1 MIYRLLADL
10 VLVLHFAFVI
20 FAVFGGALVL
30 RYPNMLKVHLL
41 ALSWAIVVQWADWVC
56 PLTPLENYLRGLG
69 GGAGYDGSFVEHF
82 VLKIL
87 YPQELTPELRTMLG
101 LALIIMNV
109 AVYTFV
115 MAGKRRQAR

>member
-1 MIYRLLADL
+1 
-10 VLVLHFAFVI
+10 
-20 FAVFGGALVL
+20 
-30 RYPNMLKVHLL
+30 
-41 ALSWAIVVQWADWVC
+41 
-56 PLTPLENYLRGLG
+56 LENYLRGLG
-69 GGAGYDGSFVEHF
+69 GEAGYDGSFVEHF

>member
-20 FAVFGGALVL
+20 FAVFGGVLVL

-69 GGAGYDGSFVEHF
+69 GEAGYDGSFVEHF

>member
-10 VLVLHFAFVI
+10 VLVLHFAFVV

-69 GGAGYDGSFVEHF
+69 GEAGYDGSFVEHF

>member
-69 GGAGYDGSFVEHF
+69 GEAGYDGSFVEHF

>member
-10 VLVLHFAFVI
+10 VLVLHFAFVV

-41 ALSWAIVVQWADWVC
+41 ALSWAIVVQWAEWVC

-69 GGAGYDGSFVEHF
+69 GEAGYDGSFVEHF
-82 VLKIL
+82 VLKTL

>member
-69 GGAGYDGSFVEHF
+69 GEAGYDGSFVEHF

-87 YPQELTPELRTMLG
+87 YPQELTPELRTTLG

-109 AVYTFV
+109 AIYTFV

>member
-10 VLVLHFAFVI
+10 VLVLHFAFVV
-20 FAVFGGALVL
+20 FVLFGGALVL
-30 RYPNMLKVHLL
+30 RYPNMLGIHLL
-41 ALSWAIVVQWADWVC
+41 ALSWGIVVQCADWIC

-69 GGAGYDGSFVEHF
+69 GEAGYDGSFVEHF
-82 VLKIL
+82 VLKAL

-109 AVYTFV
+109 AVYALV

>member
-69 GGAGYDGSFVEHF
+69 GEAGYDGSFVEHF

-101 LALIIMNV
+101 LVLIIMNV

>member
-69 GGAGYDGSFVEHF
+69 GEAGYDGSFVEHF

-101 LALIIMNV
+101 LVLIIMNV

-115 MAGKRRQAR
+115 MAGKRRQAQ

>member
-69 GGAGYDGSFVEHF
+69 GEAGYDGSFVEHF

-101 LALIIMNV
+101 LALVIMNV